1 MRKTKEIQRV
11 RALRNTRYYTKE
23 ELDAIDYFH
32 VAVIYAIFQ
41 DPKTKSNIFD
51 TRKIFLLKMHDDKLR
66 NEFLNSL
73 NRRNNKTI

>member
-32 VAVIYAIFQ
+32 VAGIYAIFQ
-41 DPKTKSNIFD
+41 DPKTKPNIFD
-51 TRKIFLLKMHDDKLR
+51 TRKTFLLKMHNDELR
-66 NEFLNSL
+66 TEFLNSL